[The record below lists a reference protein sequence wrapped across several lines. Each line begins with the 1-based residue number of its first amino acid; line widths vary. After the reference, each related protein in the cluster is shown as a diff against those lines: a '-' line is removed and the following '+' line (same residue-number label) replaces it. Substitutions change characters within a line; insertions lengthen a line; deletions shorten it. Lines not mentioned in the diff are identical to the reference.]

1 MDTRGSDASPRHS
14 MSQAAPPIDFVRLE
28 EAGRKLIELERTLG
42 SPKEVEAIAK
52 ELQPLLMALT
62 RRRLEQERL
71 PLPEYL
77 LTGFALEQTI
87 LDAVRQPDARTFRE
101 RFETQL
107 NVALEYARLV
117 GMFVDRW
124 LLQRQGATLRDQAAA
139 AAAVEAIVELPRE
152 RREIPYLYVQ
162 QSMDPGS
169 IARETARP
177 VGDVRKQIAEML
189 KDARKRREKWLE
201 RWSPEQSTESTAH
214 NSRRGGNGRKRS

>member
-1 MDTRGSDASPRHS
+1 
-14 MSQAAPPIDFVRLE
+14 MSQAAPPIDFEKLE

-42 SPKEVEAIAK
+42 SPKEVEATAK

-101 RFETQL
+101 RFEAQL
-107 NVALEYARLV
+107 GVALEYARLV

-124 LLQRQGATLRDQAAA
+124 LLQRQGASLRDQAAA
-139 AAAVEAIVELPRE
+139 AAAVEAIVELPKE
-152 RREIPYLYVQ
+152 RREIPYLYIQ

-177 VGDVRKQIAEML
+177 VGDVRKQIAQML

-201 RWSPEQSTESTAH
+201 RWSPEQSAESTVH
-214 NSRRGGNGRKRS
+214 NSRRGGGGRKRS